1 MLQFLP
7 LPRIAY
13 AAASLTIYVTLL
25 TYRQARAVSYR
36 SMVYDIFYPAPK
48 SWLTASLMRLNRSQ
62 VRISAVPLLGNN
74 LRQVVHTRVHL
85 SPSSI
90 KGTGQGVVMHCGWG
104 GNRRSG
110 IALAMCR
117 LQWFIHLRARTLRK
131 GDEHPAYTPRGVWHS
146 FSEPETKR

>member
-1 MLQFLP
+1 
-7 LPRIAY
+7 
-13 AAASLTIYVTLL
+13 
-25 TYRQARAVSYR
+25 
-36 SMVYDIFYPAPK
+36 
-48 SWLTASLMRLNRSQ
+48 MRLNRSQ

-110 IALAMCR
+110 IALAMRR

-131 GDEHPAYTPRGVWHS
+131 GDEHPAYTPMALLFRTRNKKVVKI
-146 FSEPETKR
+146 TKDKKIILLRKK